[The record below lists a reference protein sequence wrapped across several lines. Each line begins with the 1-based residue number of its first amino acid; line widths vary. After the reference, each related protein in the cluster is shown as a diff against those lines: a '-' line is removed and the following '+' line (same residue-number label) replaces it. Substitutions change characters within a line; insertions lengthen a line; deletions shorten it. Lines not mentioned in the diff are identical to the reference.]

1 MNRQHVLEAVLFA
14 AGEPVAISELTGL
27 LDLSKA
33 ELTQELETL
42 QAAYADRGIRLV
54 FDNKTAQ
61 LVTAP
66 EMGDYLARYLQSELR
81 GKLSPAALETLA
93 IIAYKGPVTRPE
105 IEQIRGVQS
114 AQPVRTLAIRGLI
127 TEVGRKKEPGRP
139 MLFDTT
145 IELYKHLGISG
156 RDELPQLPAEIVEKL
171 QALPQAET
179 GAAADPSRSS

>member
-1 MNRQHVLEAVLFA
+1 MRRQPILEAVLFA
-14 AGEPVAISELTGL
+14 AGEPVALSELAGLLEVSKSELT
-27 LDLSKA
+27 K
-33 ELTQELETL
+33 ELEQL
-42 QAAYADRGIRLV
+42 QEACRSRGIRLV
-54 FDNKTAQ
+54 FDTKTAQ

-66 EMGDYLARYLQSELR
+66 ELADYLARYLQSELR

-93 IIAYKGPVTRPE
+93 IVAYKGPVTRPE

-114 AQPVRTLAIRGLI
+114 AQPVRTLAVRGLI

-145 IELYKHLGISG
+145 IELYKHLGITG

-171 QALPQAET
+171 KALPRS
-179 GAAADPSRSS
+179 AAGVTADEST